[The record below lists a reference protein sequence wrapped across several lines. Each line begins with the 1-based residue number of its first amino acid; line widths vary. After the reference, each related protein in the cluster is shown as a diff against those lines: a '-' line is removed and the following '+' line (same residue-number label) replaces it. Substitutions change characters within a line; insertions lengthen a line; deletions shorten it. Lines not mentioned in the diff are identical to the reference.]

1 MAYAGLKKI
10 EYYVAPIRR
19 VPIPK
24 MCWSKKCV
32 IVDAP
37 RTIPSKGV
45 KPPATVPAV
54 VKTPE
59 FTPVVPTLL
68 PASVVPTPL
77 LTSVLPTVVKTPV
90 VPTVVKTPVLAAQS
104 APEVLAHI
112 EELSEVTDIT
122 EVTELSDITD
132 ITFIKEE
139 YEHTESESYSI
150 ETEDGH
156 SIEIES
162 YVNRFGVRM
171 VEILADIQIPL
182 TRFQNFIGTIV
193 ESSANKDQIDTVDN
207 TLNERLTKF
216 EKCANVAIAALILLI
231 IAVAATSQTNQR
243 STRLEY

>member
-1 MAYAGLKKI
+1 
-10 EYYVAPIRR
+10 
-19 VPIPK
+19 

-59 FTPVVPTLL
+59 FTPVVPTPL
-68 PASVVPTPL
+68 PASVI
-77 LTSVLPTVVKTPV
+77 PTVVKTPV

-112 EELSEVTDIT
+112 EELSEVT
-122 EVTELSDITD
+122 EVTELSDISEITD

-193 ESSANKDQIDTVDN
+193 ESSANKDQVDTVDN
-207 TLNERLTKF
+207 TLNERLTEF
-216 EKCANVAIAALILLI
+216 DKCMNVAIAVLILLL
-231 IAVAATSQTNQR
+231 IAVAVTAQKNQR
-243 STRLEY
+243 SNRLEF

>member
-1 MAYAGLKKI
+1 
-10 EYYVAPIRR
+10 
-19 VPIPK
+19 

-45 KPPATVPAV
+45 KPPAV
-54 VKTPE
+54 
-59 FTPVVPTLL
+59 FPT
-68 PASVVPTPL
+68 VVPTPL
-77 LTSVLPTVVKTPV
+77 LTSVVPTPLLTPVVPTPLLAPLVPTVVKTPV

-104 APEVLAHI
+104 APEVLAPT
-112 EELSEVTDIT
+112 EELSVISDI
-122 EVTELSDITD
+122 SDISEITD

-150 ETEDGH
+150 ETEDGR

-182 TRFQNFIGTIV
+182 TRFQNYIGTIV
-193 ESSANKDQIDTVDN
+193 ESSANKDQVDTVEN
-207 TLNERLTKF
+207 TLNERLTEF
-216 EKCANVAIAALILLI
+216 DKCMNVAIAVLILLL
-231 IAVAATSQTNQR
+231 IAVAVTAQKNQR

>member
-1 MAYAGLKKI
+1 
-10 EYYVAPIRR
+10 
-19 VPIPK
+19 

-45 KPPATVPAV
+45 KPPATV

-59 FTPVVPTLL
+59 LATP
-68 PASVVPTPL
+68 VVPTPL
-77 LTSVLPTVVKTPV
+77 LASVI
-90 VPTVVKTPVLAAQS
+90 PTVVKTPVLAAQS

>member
-1 MAYAGLKKI
+1 
-10 EYYVAPIRR
+10 
-19 VPIPK
+19 

-45 KPPATVPAV
+45 KPPAVVP
-54 VKTPE
+54 
-59 FTPVVPTLL
+59 PVVPPTLL
-68 PASVVPTPL
+68 TSVVPTPL
-77 LTSVLPTVVKTPV
+77 LTPVVPTPLLAPLVPTVVKTPVVPTVVKTPV

-104 APEVLAHI
+104 APEVLAPT
-112 EELSEVTDIT
+112 EELSVISDIS
-122 EVTELSDITD
+122 EITD

-150 ETEDGH
+150 ETEDGR

-182 TRFQNFIGTIV
+182 TRFQNYIGTIV
-193 ESSANKDQIDTVDN
+193 ESSANKDQVDTVEN
-207 TLNERLTKF
+207 TLNERLTEF
-216 EKCANVAIAALILLI
+216 DKCMNVAIAVLILLL
-231 IAVAATSQTNQR
+231 IAVAVTAQKNQR